1 MIPYLPRGSFL
12 RSILLRTALVWAFV
26 RAVATGA
33 AASLEASGVGTGLG
47 PAAAVPILLVV
58 VLVVYGDL
66 HRRREVQFLRNL
78 GVGPV
83 GMLVPVVI
91 LAVAL
96 EVALVLTVGF

>member
-1 MIPYLPRGSFL
+1 MTTYLPPGSFL

-26 RAVATGA
+26 RAVASSAATG
-33 AASLEASGVGTGLG
+33 LRASGVGTELG
-47 PAAAVPILLVV
+47 PAAAVPILVVV

-91 LAVAL
+91 LAVTL
-96 EVALVLTVGF
+96 EVVLVLTVGV